1 MTGTPERPTGPDGA
15 DGADSADGAEPTP
28 PAPSPPSDPPAP
40 GGGGPA
46 GGGVVRASWAGTVAF
61 VALAGGSLLV
71 PGLRGVATGV
81 SVLLF
86 GAGSFVF
93 LAAVAI
99 AAGRSRTEA
108 IGIGGLFFLAGATAP
123 AAVRR
128 SLMASLAV
136 ETVVAFA
143 AAVARPF
150 TSQAFG
156 ILVPIYGLAMAGL
169 WGARHGSFG
178 PRAGDG

>member
-1 MTGTPERPTGPDGA
+1 MTGPPGPASPEPPPGEPRP
-15 DGADSADGAEPTP
+15 EPP
-28 PAPSPPSDPPAP
+28 PP
-40 GGGGPA
+40 GGEPSGRD
-46 GGGVVRASWAGTVAF
+46 VVRASWAGTLAF
-61 VALAGGSLLV
+61 VALAAASLVV
-71 PGLRGVATGV
+71 PGLRGLATGL

-86 GAGSFVF
+86 AVGSVVF
-93 LAAVAI
+93 LAAVAM
-99 AAGRSRTEA
+99 AAGRSRTDS

-136 ETVVAFA
+136 ETLVAVAGA
-143 AAVARPF
+143 AARPF

-169 WGARHGSFG
+169 WGARHGAFG
-178 PRAGDG
+178 PRSGDG